1 MRPAQQEEEAG
12 LAQGKLRRQLRTG
25 RALLALGLSGLRRQ
39 QSGTGYCE
47 MLNDRLQFS
56 WCSMCPRLGT
66 ARSGADARRLSSPRT
81 LRCVAG
87 SVSPQCGCGEAVAS
101 NSSTLEH
108 SVLICST
115 EHSAGN
121 CGPTLF
127 VQRLRVHGLP
137 SLCLRTS
144 SSCGYMSRILRQ
156 TMFVVRAA
164 LFPVVGSVTRL
175 VSSTRIAR
183 DSRFLTLL
191 SATLQ

>member
-1 MRPAQQEEEAG
+1 MLAGSRLARDIVRCLMIVVNSAGAQCA
-12 LAQGKLRRQLRTG
+12 RV
-25 RALLALGLSGLRRQ
+25 
-39 QSGTGYCE
+39 
-47 MLNDRLQFS
+47 
-56 WCSMCPRLGT
+56 RLGT

-81 LRCVAG
+81 VRCVAG
-87 SVSPQCGCGEAVAS
+87 GVSPVACAVAVAS
-101 NSSTLEH
+101 NSSTLEYPFVQP
-108 SVLICST
+108 SC
-115 EHSAGN
+115 AGK

-127 VQRLRVHGLP
+127 VQRLRVHGMP

-144 SSCGYMSRILRQ
+144 SSWGYMSRILQQ

>member
-1 MRPAQQEEEAG
+1 
-12 LAQGKLRRQLRTG
+12 
-25 RALLALGLSGLRRQ
+25 
-39 QSGTGYCE
+39 
-47 MLNDRLQFS
+47 MLNVPVTGHGALWRRLQA
-56 WCSMCPRLGT
+56 PVVPTHRKV
-66 ARSGADARRLSSPRT
+66 
-81 LRCVAG
+81 RCGGRVLQR
-87 SVSPQCGCGEAVAS
+87 VRWVAS
-101 NSSTLEH
+101 NSSTLEY

-115 EHSAGN
+115 TQHAEAGN
-121 CGPTLF
+121 CDRTLF

-144 SSCGYMSRILRQ
+144 SSWGYMSRILRQ

>member
-1 MRPAQQEEEAG
+1 MGGSGGASACAGSSLVRDIVRCLMIVVNSAGAQCA
-12 LAQGKLRRQLRTG
+12 RV
-25 RALLALGLSGLRRQ
+25 
-39 QSGTGYCE
+39 
-47 MLNDRLQFS
+47 
-56 WCSMCPRLGT
+56 RLGT

-81 LRCVAG
+81 VRCVAG
-87 SVSPQCGCGEAVAS
+87 GVSPVACAVAVAS
-101 NSSTLEH
+101 NSSTLEY

-144 SSCGYMSRILRQ
+144 SSCGYMSRILRR
-156 TMFVVRAA
+156 TLFVVRAA
-164 LFPVVGSVTRL
+164 LFPAVGSVTRL

>member
-1 MRPAQQEEEAG
+1 MIVVNSAASGAQCARDW
-12 LAQGKLRRQLRTG
+12 AR
-25 RALLALGLSGLRRQ
+25 RALAP
-39 QSGTGYCE
+39 T
-47 MLNDRLQFS
+47 
-56 WCSMCPRLGT
+56 
-66 ARSGADARRLSSPRT
+66 SSPRT
-81 LRCVAG
+81 VRCVAG
-87 SVSPQCGCGEAVAS
+87 GVSPVACAVAVSRAGAS
-101 NSSTLEH
+101 NSSSTLEY

-144 SSCGYMSRILRQ
+144 SSCGYMSRILRR
-156 TMFVVRAA
+156 TLFVVRAA
-164 LFPVVGSVTRL
+164 LFPAVGSVTRL

>member
-1 MRPAQQEEEAG
+1 M
-12 LAQGKLRRQLRTG
+12 
-25 RALLALGLSGLRRQ
+25 
-39 QSGTGYCE
+39 
-47 MLNDRLQFS
+47 
-56 WCSMCPRLGT
+56 
-66 ARSGADARRLSSPRT
+66 ARSGADSRRLSSPRT
-81 LRCVAG
+81 VRCVAG
-87 SVSPQCGCGEAVAS
+87 GVSPVACAVAVSRAGAS
-101 NSSTLEH
+101 NSSTLEY

-137 SLCLRTS
+137 SLCLRTT
-144 SSCGYMSRILRQ
+144 SSCGYMSRIVRQ

-164 LFPVVGSVTRL
+164 LFPVVGSVTRF